1 MNIRKTVIKQFKI
14 GIIIGLFLG
23 ITQGFGQV
31 ASLSPKDLYGS
42 YLEKKTASIQS
53 STKVIAKN
61 NQAELDRLAGLLEVN
76 AGASFEYHLV
86 KYINGNYDLSLS
98 NHLFEAAKLK
108 PDDARLNRELFGY
121 YALTGNAA
129 KLKELGATIKGQF
142 SSNTI
147 TYYQQ
152 LFLNKKSGFFV
163 FSSDEDAYPALILQS
178 QGRIS
183 SEIEIVNMDFLQ
195 NDTYRKKIQD
205 KIGGMNMKFLGN
217 ESSFISALINSRS
230 SHVSIS
236 TTVSQSYLANS
247 SSQLYITGLTYEG
260 GTLNQE
266 QELESFWKTSQ
277 SFLKGV
283 LLVSSGDKALYS
295 NFLPPLL
302 TLYKIKVSNGFED
315 GILKA
320 GILLLAK
327 KVEKESA
334 VSTIIKAYEQQ
345 E

>member
-1 MNIRKTVIKQFKI
+1 MNIRKPVIKRFKI

-23 ITQGFGQV
+23 VSQAIGQV

-53 STKVIAKN
+53 STKVISKN
-61 NQAELDRLAGLLEVN
+61 NQAELDRLEGLLEVN
-76 AGASFEYHLV
+76 AAASFEYHLV
-86 KYINGNYDLSLS
+86 KYMNGNYDLSLS

-121 YALTGNAA
+121 YVLTGNTA
-129 KLKELGATIKGQF
+129 KQKEVAATIKGQF
-142 SSNTI
+142 SANSI
-147 TYYQQ
+147 MYYQQ
-152 LFLNKKSGFFV
+152 LFLNKKSGFYV

-178 QGRIS
+178 QGRVS
-183 SEIEIVNMDFLQ
+183 SDLQIVNLDFLQ
-195 NDTYRKKIQD
+195 NDVYRKKIQD

-217 ESSFISALINSRS
+217 ESAFISALINSRS
-230 SHVSIS
+230 SQVSIS

-247 SSQLYITGLTYEG
+247 SSQLYITGLTYESG
-260 GTLNQE
+260 VLNQV
-266 QELESFWKTSQ
+266 QLLESFWKTSQ
-277 SFLKGV
+277 PFLKNIT
-283 LLVSSGDKALYS
+283 LVSSGDKALYS

-302 TLYKIKVSNGFED
+302 TLYKLKRGNGLVDET
-315 GILKA
+315 LKA

-327 KVEKESA
+327 KVDKESA